1 MWSARE
7 EDAIGVVRL
16 LQQKLSNTQYLF
28 NGEPKGK
35 LSHEGYIDYYKRQ
48 WSGFAPYAGR
58 QFAATSSPQDIAH
71 LIQNILN
78 ANTYEKLM
86 EMMESTNT
94 EKEARER
101 SIDLAARLIVMVS
114 LGGVKNQVSPRR
126 SPRWEGGLLGDFIR
140 GLFNSNI
147 TLSCKQ
153 TRLPK
158 SFDAWSISNVAGIE
172 IVFTDN
178 LVDHLRLVEDDT
190 RLLIFHHAS
199 FLEYHRSSTLFF
211 PDGLVEET
219 LRTLALLFPQGQFSY
234 QHGSRGS
241 RRKWLRKLRLK
252 YCNVEETVI
261 DPRLANCGTP
271 QGEDRQIERFH

>member
-199 FLEYHRSSTLFF
+199 FLEYHR
-211 PDGLVEET
+211 
-219 LRTLALLFPQGQFSY
+219 R
-234 QHGSRGS
+234 
-241 RRKWLRKLRLK
+241 
-252 YCNVEETVI
+252 
-261 DPRLANCGTP
+261 
-271 QGEDRQIERFH
+271 